1 MRLLRKSSLRDFT
14 ESMSTHAAVAED
26 AMDMM
31 EDVADAVAEAAR
43 MAIVV
48 AVATIAAADVT
59 KMI

>member
-1 MRLLRKSSLRDFT
+1 
-14 ESMSTHAAVAED
+14 MSTHAAVAED

-43 MAIVV
+43 MAIADV
-48 AVATIAAADVT
+48 AVTIADADVT

>member
-31 EDVADAVAEAAR
+31 EDVAETAVKVIAD
-43 MAIVV
+43 V
-48 AVATIAAADVT
+48 AVKIAAADVT

>member
-31 EDVADAVAEAAR
+31 EDVAETAVKVIAD
-43 MAIVV
+43 V
-48 AVATIAAADVT
+48 AVTIAAADVN

>member
-31 EDVADAVAEAAR
+31 EDVAETAVKV
-43 MAIVV
+43 IVV